1 MIRLVIVDDHAI
13 VRSGLRQIAQSEA
26 DIEVVGEAADS
37 GELLDVLRKQESDVV
52 LMDISM
58 PGKNGLDALKL
69 VKERWPATAVLMLSM
84 YPEDQYAVRSVKAG
98 ASGYLHKN
106 SPPETVI
113 QAIRTVSKG
122 KKFITPEL
130 AEQLATHIGQDAD
143 QPLHERLS
151 DREYQTM
158 SMIASG
164 HTLSQIAEQ
173 MSLSPKTVSVYR
185 ARLLEKMRLKN
196 NAELTHY
203 ALKHKLVE

>member
-26 DIEVVGEAADS
+26 DIDVVGEAADS

-58 PGKNGLDALKL
+58 PGKSGLDALKL
-69 VKERWPATAVLMLSM
+69 VKERWPTTAVLMLSM

>member
-13 VRSGLRQIAQSEA
+13 VRSGLRQIAQAES
-26 DIEVVGEAADS
+26 DITVVGEAADS
-37 GELLDVLRKQESDVV
+37 GELLDVLRKQEADVV

-58 PGKNGLDALKL
+58 PGKNGLEALKL
-69 VKERWPATAVLMLSM
+69 VKERWPTTAVLMLSM

-113 QAIRTVSKG
+113 QAIRTVAKG

>member
-13 VRSGLRQIAQSEA
+13 VRSGLRQIAQAET

-69 VKERWPATAVLMLSM
+69 VKERWPTTAVLMLSM

>member
-13 VRSGLRQIAQSEA
+13 VRSGLRQIAQAES
-26 DIEVVGEAADS
+26 DITVVGEAADS

-58 PGKNGLDALKL
+58 PGKNGLEALKL

-113 QAIRTVSKG
+113 QAIRTVAKG

>member
-1 MIRLVIVDDHAI
+1 MIRLIIVDDHAI
-13 VRSGLRQIAQSEA
+13 VRSGLRQIAMSEEGI
-26 DIEVVGEAADS
+26 DVVGEAADM
-37 GELLDVLRKQESDVV
+37 GELLDLLRKCEADVV

-58 PGKNGLDALKL
+58 PGKSGLDALKV
-69 VKERWPATAVLMLSM
+69 VKERWPSMAVLMLSM

-113 QAIRTVSKG
+113 QAIRTVARG
-122 KKFITPEL
+122 KKFITLEL
-130 AEQLATHIGQDAD
+130 AEQLASHLSQDTD

>member
-13 VRSGLRQIAQSEA
+13 VRSGLRQIAQAES
-26 DIEVVGEAADS
+26 DITVVGEAADS

-58 PGKNGLDALKL
+58 PGKNGLEALKL
-69 VKERWPATAVLMLSM
+69 VKERWPGTAVLMLSM

-113 QAIRTVSKG
+113 QAIRTVAKG

>member
-13 VRSGLRQIAQSEA
+13 VRSGLRQIAQAET
-26 DIEVVGEAADS
+26 DINVVGEAADS
-37 GELLDVLRKQESDVV
+37 GELLDVLRKQDSDVV

-69 VKERWPATAVLMLSM
+69 VKERWPTTAVLMLSM

-113 QAIRTVSKG
+113 QAIRTVAKG

>member
-13 VRSGLRQIAQSEA
+13 VRSGLRQIAQAES
-26 DIEVVGEAADS
+26 DITVVGEAADS

-58 PGKNGLDALKL
+58 PGKNGLEALKL
-69 VKERWPATAVLMLSM
+69 VKERWPTTAVLMLSM

-113 QAIRTVSKG
+113 QAIRTVAKG

>member
-13 VRSGLRQIAQSEA
+13 VRSGLRQIAQSEE

>member
-13 VRSGLRQIAQSEA
+13 VRSGLRQIAQAES
-26 DIEVVGEAADS
+26 DITVVGEAADI

-58 PGKNGLDALKL
+58 PGKNGLEALKL
-69 VKERWPATAVLMLSM
+69 VKERWPTTAVLMLSM

-113 QAIRTVSKG
+113 QAIRTVAKG

>member
-13 VRSGLRQIAQSEA
+13 VRSGLRQIAQSET

-58 PGKNGLDALKL
+58 PGKNGLEALKL

-151 DREYQTM
+151 DREFQTM

>member
-13 VRSGLRQIAQSEA
+13 VRSGLRQIAQSEV

-58 PGKNGLDALKL
+58 PGKNGLEALKL
-69 VKERWPATAVLMLSM
+69 VKERWPTTAVLMLSM

-113 QAIRTVSKG
+113 QAIRTVAKG

>member
-1 MIRLVIVDDHAI
+1 MIRLVLADDHAI
-13 VRSGLRQIAQSEA
+13 VRSGLRQIAQAEDGIS
-26 DIEVVGEAADS
+26 VVGEACDC
-37 GELLDVLRKQESDVV
+37 GGLLDVLRKTPTDVV

-58 PGKNGLDALKL
+58 PGKSGLDGLKQ
-69 VKERWPATAVLMLSM
+69 VRERWPKVAVLMLSM

-98 ASGYLHKN
+98 AAGYLHKN

-113 QAIRTVSKG
+113 EAIRTVARG
-122 KKFITPEL
+122 KKYITPEL
-130 AEQLATHIGQDAD
+130 AEQLASHLSQGDER
-143 QPLHERLS
+143 PSHELLS

-158 SMIASG
+158 VMIASG
-164 HTLSQIAEQ
+164 RTLTQIAEE

-185 ARLLEKMRLKN
+185 ARLLEKMQLKN

>member
-13 VRSGLRQIAQSEA
+13 VRSGLRQIAQSEV

-58 PGKNGLDALKL
+58 PGKNGLEALKL
-69 VKERWPATAVLMLSM
+69 VKERWPSTAVLMLSM

-113 QAIRTVSKG
+113 QAIRTVAKG

>member
-13 VRSGLRQIAQSEA
+13 VRSGLRQIAQAET
-26 DIEVVGEAADS
+26 DITVVGEAADS

-58 PGKNGLDALKL
+58 PGKNGLEALKL
-69 VKERWPATAVLMLSM
+69 VKERWPTTAVLMLSM

-113 QAIRTVSKG
+113 QAIRTVAKG